1 MISNMAINASALWW
15 GIAVGLPMSALFF
28 WGLRWGMRLAMN
40 SAHPGRL
47 LMLSFF
53 CRMVGLLAVALL
65 LSRLSASM
73 WALAGYM
80 LAFLLVRI
88 VVVVVSKQRG
98 V

>member
-1 MISNMAINASALWW
+1 MLSNITINSHALWL
-15 GIAVGLPMSALFF
+15 GVALGLPMSALFF
-28 WGLRWGMRLAMN
+28 LGLNWGMRLALA

-53 CRMVGLLAVALL
+53 CRMVLLLAVGLL
-65 LSRLSASM
+65 LSRFTDSM

-80 LAFLLVRI
+80 LAFLCVRI
-88 VVVVVSKQRG
+88 VVVLVSKQRG

>member
-1 MISNMAINASALWW
+1 MINNINTSALWL
-15 GIAVGLPMSALFF
+15 GLALGLPMSALFF
-28 WGLRWGMRLAMN
+28 WGLNWGMRLALA

-53 CRMVGLLAVALL
+53 CRMLLLLTVGLI
-65 LSRLSASM
+65 LSRFTSSL

-80 LAFLLVRI
+80 LAFLFVRI